1 MRVPKASKGGFS
13 GQMNNAAK
21 DIKSNMGKQQAR
33 GPSQAN
39 RGMPTVQTKV
49 SDRLSGQPQGKAKC
63 GMDDSMLNRLK
74 TSKRG
79 I

>member
-21 DIKSNMGKQQAR
+21 DVKSNMGR
-33 GPSQAN
+33 GQPSQSN
-39 RGMPTVQTKV
+39 RGMPVVQERV
-49 SDRLSGQPQGKAKC
+49 SNRLNGQPNGKARC
-63 GMDDSMLNRLK
+63 GMDDKLLNRLK

>member
-1 MRVPKASKGGFS
+1 MKVPKASKGGFS

-21 DIKSNMGKQQAR
+21 DVKSNMGKGQPR
-33 GPSQAN
+33 PSQ
-39 RGMPTVQTKV
+39 RSQGMPTVQEKV
-49 SDRLSGQPQGKAKC
+49 SNNLHGQPKGKATC
-63 GMDDSMLNRLK
+63 GMDDKLLSRLK

>member
-21 DIKSNMGKQQAR
+21 DIKSNMGKQAR
-33 GPSQAN
+33 PTSRPDN
-39 RGMPTVQTKV
+39 RGMPTVQERV
-49 SDRLSGQPQGKAKC
+49 SNRLNGQPKGKATC
-63 GMDDSMLNRLK
+63 GMDDKLLSRLK

>member
-21 DIKSNMGKQQAR
+21 DIRAHNKSAPQQ
-33 GPSQAN
+33 SN
-39 RGMPTVQTKV
+39 RGMPAVQQKV
-49 SDRLSGQPQGKAKC
+49 SDRLSGQPRGKAQC
-63 GMDDSMLNRLK
+63 GMPDKMLNRLK

-79 I
+79 F